1 MSAELPANRGLTE
14 HAQRR
19 ALAGEVHARPFEI
32 LSVPFRASRIAVMDC
47 DPEVERAHLRE
58 LSRQYG
64 AEPPG
69 AGAHYFSRTL
79 GLYRLRWERHTEF
92 STYTVYR
99 FGPFDQPFAMTALDH
114 VPQDWLGSLP
124 GAIIAAVHVAALAG
138 EWSPEQ
144 LSAEFDANA
153 LIGSRVMGEAAVLW
167 TDFRLHADG
176 FARALVCDLGMN
188 GRQLGRLVQ
197 RVLEI
202 ETYRMMALL
211 AFPEARQASGEI
223 FRLDG
228 ELAAIVTALADP
240 DDTASERDLLDR
252 LTPLAAEAERL
263 EARTGFRL
271 SAARAYYAIVIQRIA
286 ELRETRIQGVQTLG
300 EFIDRRLAP
309 AMKTCDSVAER
320 QQILARRASR
330 AGDLLRT
337 RVDIALEEKNRDLL
351 RSMDRRAKTQ
361 LRLQETVEGLSV
373 VAISYYLVGLVGY
386 AAKGAKAAGLPIDP
400 DAAILF
406 ALPVVLGLVWLGVR
420 RLRRA
425 IGHDGE
431 E

>member
-1 MSAELPANRGLTE
+1 MSAEAPPNRGLTE

-19 ALAGEVHARPFEI
+19 ALAGEVHARPFDI
-32 LSVPFRASRIAVMDC
+32 LTAPLRASRIAVMDC

-58 LSRQYG
+58 LAHQYG

-69 AGAHYFSRTL
+69 SGAHYFSRTL
-79 GLYRLRWERHTEF
+79 GQYRLRWERHTEF

-99 FGPFDQPFAMTALDH
+99 FGPFDLPFAKTALDH
-114 VPQDWLGSLP
+114 VPQDWLASLP
-124 GAIIAAVHVAALAG
+124 GAIIAAMHVAAEVGECSAERLAV
-138 EWSPEQ
+138 
-144 LSAEFDANA
+144 EFDANA
-153 LIGSRVMGEAAVLW
+153 LIGSRVMGDAAVLW

-197 RVLEI
+197 RVMEI

-228 ELAAIVTALADP
+228 ELASIVTALADP
-240 DDTASERDLLDR
+240 DAEVSERALLDR
-252 LTPLAAEAERL
+252 LTPVAAEAERL

-271 SAARAYYAIVIQRIA
+271 SAARAYYAILNQRVA
-286 ELRETRIQGVQTLG
+286 ELRESRIQGVQTLG
-300 EFIDRRLAP
+300 EFMDRRLAP
-309 AMKTCDSVAER
+309 AMKTCESVTER
-320 QQILARRASR
+320 QQILARRAAR

-351 RSMDRRAKTQ
+351 RSMDHRARVQ

-386 AAKGAKAAGLPIDP
+386 AAKGAKAAGLHIDP
-400 DAAILF
+400 DAAILL
-406 ALPVVLGLVWLGVR
+406 ALPLVLGMVWLGVR
-420 RLRRA
+420 RLRKA
-425 IGHDGE
+425 LVPE
-431 E
+431 EE